1 MVYTIIVH
9 LQCKPDCVQ
18 KLKDKLVEAA
28 AVYKK
33 DRETLDWYVMQDPKD
48 ETKFAIVERYEQES
62 SQQYHLDNPYWKTFD
77 PYVLPLLAKPM
88 DLTRWEE
95 M

>member
-1 MVYTIIVH
+1 MPK
-9 LQCKPDCVQ
+9 QDCVQ

-62 SQQYHLDNPYWKTFD
+62 SQQYHLNNPYWKTFD
-77 PYVLPLLAKPM
+77 P
-88 DLTRWEE
+88 
-95 M
+95 